1 MFFLKKGLQMI
12 VQGKDPSTAHFHVS
26 LIKSVIRMCA
36 GFALGYS
43 QFALAGALVIF
54 AEVLG
59 VVEELV

>member
-1 MFFLKKGLQMI
+1 MI